1 MRNRNRSLAPKHNI
15 IKKQYQWEVSVVQ
28 KSFCVWNTG
37 NPLLCSLRL
46 LPVFQAA
53 FVRVAAASLEKQL
66 RQWWAG
72 VPQGAAQRSCKRTP
86 LAQAPLVRLKQ
97 ATLGSSQTTNLNTTS
112 RRKGS
117 SFHLQQHVWRG
128 NATPYRTIKP
138 RCFGFLHAKTA
149 ATHECS
155 IRDYCSPCRAN
166 CKFSIL
172 SWQWSAFW
180 SWFFSITLKQNESTN
195 YYGIR

>member
-1 MRNRNRSLAPKHNI
+1 MRHRNPSLAPKHHI
-15 IKKQYQWEVSVVQ
+15 IKKQYHAAGIASKCGSKIVLCLKHGKSAPLFSSSSPSVSG
-28 KSFCVWNTG
+28 CI
-37 NPLLCSLRL
+37 CSSSGRILRKT
-46 LPVFQAA
+46 AA
-53 FVRVAAASLEKQL
+53 PMMGWRATRGCPKVR
-66 RQWWAG
+66 
-72 VPQGAAQRSCKRTP
+72 KRTP
-86 LAQAPLVRLKQ
+86 LAQAPLARLKQ
-97 ATLGSSQTTNLNTTS
+97 ATFGSSQTTNLNTTS

-117 SFHLQQHVWRG
+117 TFHLQQHVWRG

-172 SWQWSAFW
+172 S
-180 SWFFSITLKQNESTN
+180 
-195 YYGIR
+195 